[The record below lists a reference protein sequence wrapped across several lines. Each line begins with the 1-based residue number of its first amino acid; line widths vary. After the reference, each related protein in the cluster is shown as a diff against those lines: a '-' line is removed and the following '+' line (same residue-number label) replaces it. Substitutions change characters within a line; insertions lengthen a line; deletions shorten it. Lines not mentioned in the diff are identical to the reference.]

1 MQANWTELVQR
12 CSVNQDGIMTYLTR
26 LTWSDKG
33 VIAELELSGAK
44 IWLDMMLPQTE
55 AKIAIFIYAVRMHA
69 HA

>member
-1 MQANWTELVQR
+1 
-12 CSVNQDGIMTYLTR
+12 MTY

-55 AKIAIFIYAVRMHA
+55 AEIKNKSVP
-69 HA
+69 